1 MRFRKPTGRP
11 GEWFYCLK
19 HAKVEEGP
27 DCPAKNRMGPYPT
40 REQAEHAM
48 RTAAE
53 RNLVWENDPR
63 WRDGERREAGQ

>member
-19 HAKVEEGP
+19 HATVEEGP